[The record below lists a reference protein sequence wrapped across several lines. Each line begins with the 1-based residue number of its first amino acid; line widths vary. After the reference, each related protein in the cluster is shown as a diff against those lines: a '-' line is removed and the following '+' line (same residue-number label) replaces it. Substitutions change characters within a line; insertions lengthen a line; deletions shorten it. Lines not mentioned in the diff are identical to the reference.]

1 MSKNYDTTNGKPYP
15 RVSRIEIDFA
25 EDGAINGIYH
35 QRTAVVIDGKVMYI
49 DTPAESCGFNYS
61 AADYAISAPLVAPST
76 GADLGGSVTVGQ
88 TLLSILALIRRDQKL
103 RDGG

>member
-1 MSKNYDTTNGKPYP
+1 MRNYDTTNGKPYP

-25 EDGAINGIYH
+25 EDGSINGVYH

-49 DTPAESCGFNYS
+49 DNPAEECGFTYS
-61 AADYAISAPLVAPST
+61 LADYAITAPLVAPST
-76 GADLGGSVTVGQ
+76 GADMGGNVTVGQ
-88 TLLSILALIRRDQKL
+88 TLVSILALIRRDQKL